1 MPLCLTQMQTYSR
14 EFLQSL
20 PDKKKQQEIEVMI
33 NTFKQFLHQA
43 AENGQTSYFFD
54 MTNMRKVTPDP
65 TLKHVVQTKAALNSQ
80 TTMTNEE
87 IVMRFQTA
95 FPDCSVRYGEEWME
109 SNASTKVL
117 KRGITIDWS

>member
-1 MPLCLTQMQTYSR
+1 MQTYSR

-20 PDKKKQQEIEVMI
+20 PDKKKQQEVDAMI
-33 NTFKQFLHQA
+33 KGFWQSMHVT

-54 MTNMRKVTPDP
+54 MTTMRKVAPEP
-65 TLKHVVQTKAALNSQ
+65 ASNRVLQTKSTLNSQ

-87 IVMRFQTA
+87 IVTRFQTA
-95 FPDCSVRYGEEWME
+95 FPGCSVQYGEEWVE
-109 SNASTKVL
+109 SNASTRVL

>member
-1 MPLCLTQMQTYSR
+1 MQVYSR

-20 PDKKKQQEIEVMI
+20 PEKKKQAEVDGMI
-33 NTFKQFLHQA
+33 KGFWQSMYLT

-65 TLKHVVQTKAALNSQ
+65 TQRQALQTKAAMNSQ
-80 TTMTNEE
+80 TTMTNDE
-87 IVMRFQTA
+87 ILTRFQLA
-95 FPDCSVRYGEEWME
+95 FPDCSVRYGEEWIE
-109 SNASTKVL
+109 SNASTRVL

>member
-1 MPLCLTQMQTYSR
+1 MQTYSR

-20 PDKKKQQEIEVMI
+20 PDKKKQQEVDAMI
-33 NTFKQFLHQA
+33 RGFWQSMYVT

-54 MTNMRKVTPDP
+54 MSTMRKITPEP
-65 TLKHVVQTKAALNSQ
+65 ASSRVVQARPSNSQ

-87 IVMRFQTA
+87 IVTRFQAVFT
-95 FPDCSVRYGEEWME
+95 DCNVRYGEEWVD
-109 SNASTKVL
+109 SNASTRVL

>member
-1 MPLCLTQMQTYSR
+1 LPLCLTQMQTYSR

-20 PDKKKQQEIEVMI
+20 PDKKKQQEIDMMI
-33 NTFKQFLHQA
+33 NTFKQFLQQA

-65 TLKHVVQTKAALNSQ
+65 TLKHIVQTKAALNSQ
-80 TTMTNEE
+80 TTMANEE
-87 IVMRFQTA
+87 IVTRFQAVFT
-95 FPDCSVRYGEEWME
+95 DCSVRYGEEWVE

-117 KRGITIDWS
+117 KRGITIDWA

>member
-20 PDKKKQQEIEVMI
+20 PDKKKQQEIDMMI
-33 NTFKQFLHQA
+33 NTFKQFLQQA

-65 TLKHVVQTKAALNSQ
+65 TLKHVVQTKAAINSQ
-80 TTMTNEE
+80 TTMANEE
-87 IVMRFQTA
+87 IVTRFQAVFT
-95 FPDCSVRYGEEWME
+95 DCSVRYGEEWVE

-117 KRGITIDWS
+117 KRGITIDWA

>member
-1 MPLCLTQMQTYSR
+1 MQTYSR

-20 PDKKKQQEIEVMI
+20 PEKMKQAEVDGMI
-33 NTFKQFLHQA
+33 KGFWQSMYLT

-65 TLKHVVQTKAALNSQ
+65 TRRIPVQTMALMNSQ
-80 TTMTNEE
+80 TTMTNDE
-87 IVMRFQTA
+87 ILTRFQLA
-95 FPDCSVRYGEEWME
+95 FPDCSVRYGEEWIE
-109 SNASTKVL
+109 SNASTRVL

>member
-1 MPLCLTQMQTYSR
+1 MDTYSR

-20 PDKKKQQEIEVMI
+20 PEKKKQLEIKAMI
-33 NTFKQFLHQA
+33 SSFSQILLQA

-54 MTNMRKVTPDP
+54 MSNIRRISPSDIGKRHAGGQYNPIP
-65 TLKHVVQTKAALNSQ
+65 A

-87 IVMRFQTA
+87 ITARFQLA
-95 FPDCSVRYGEEWME
+95 FPDCSVKYDEQWVET
-109 SNASTKVL
+109 NASTKVF

>member
-1 MPLCLTQMQTYSR
+1 MQTYSR

-20 PDKKKQQEIEVMI
+20 PDKKKQQEIDVMI
-33 NTFKQFLHQA
+33 NTFKQFLQQA

-65 TLKHVVQTKAALNSQ
+65 TLKHMRANVAIHSQ
-80 TTMTNEE
+80 TSMTNEE